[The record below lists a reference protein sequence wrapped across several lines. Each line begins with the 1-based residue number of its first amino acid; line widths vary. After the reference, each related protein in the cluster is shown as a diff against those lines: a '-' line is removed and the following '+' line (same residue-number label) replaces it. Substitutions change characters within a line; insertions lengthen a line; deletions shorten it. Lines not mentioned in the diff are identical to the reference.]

1 MVSGFDLQPIHCSV
15 SPKERNNME
24 RPRAPPSPLTDTEA
38 LSERRSLEIFNPLS
52 GKEVNGLSSA
62 SSSSSKPRDGNGKG
76 SSSKWMEFQ
85 DSAKIVERTAEWGLS
100 AVKPESGEGG
110 ISFKVSSE
118 VERSKNVSRR
128 SSEESTSSESGAF
141 PRVSQE
147 LKSALSTLQQTFVV
161 SDATLPHCPIVYASS
176 GFFTMT
182 GYSSKE
188 IIGRNWYG
196 SSHIFFN
203 SFAYYCF

>member
-1 MVSGFDLQPIHCSV
+1 
-15 SPKERNNME
+15 ME
-24 RPRAPPSPLTDTEA
+24 RPRAPPSPLNDMEP
-38 LSERRSLEIFNPLS
+38 LSERRSLEVFNPSS
-52 GKEVNGLSSA
+52 GKETKG
-62 SSSSSKPRDGNGKG
+62 SSSSSKPPLDGNSKG

-100 AVKPESGEGG
+100 AVKPDSGEDG

-118 VERSKNVSRR
+118 VDRSKTISRR
-128 SSEESTSSESGAF
+128 SSEESTSSDGGAF

-147 LKSALSTLQQTFVV
+147 LKTALSTLQQTFVV
-161 SDATLPHCPIVYASS
+161 SDATQPHCPIVYASS

-188 IIGRNWYG
+188 IVGRNWYG
-196 SSHIFFN
+196 SFHIFF
-203 SFAYYCF
+203 

>member
-1 MVSGFDLQPIHCSV
+1 
-15 SPKERNNME
+15 ME
-24 RPRAPPSPLTDTEA
+24 RPRAPPSPLTDLEP
-38 LSERRSLEIFNPLS
+38 LSERRSLEIYNPSS
-52 GKEVNGLSSA
+52 GKEVNG

-100 AVKPESGEGG
+100 AVKPDSGEDG
-110 ISFKVSSE
+110 ISFKLSSE
-118 VERSKNVSRR
+118 VERSKNMSRR

-147 LKSALSTLQQTFVV
+147 LKTALSTLQQTFVV

-196 SSHIFFN
+196 SSHIFFLV
-203 SFAYYCF
+203 SSSIST